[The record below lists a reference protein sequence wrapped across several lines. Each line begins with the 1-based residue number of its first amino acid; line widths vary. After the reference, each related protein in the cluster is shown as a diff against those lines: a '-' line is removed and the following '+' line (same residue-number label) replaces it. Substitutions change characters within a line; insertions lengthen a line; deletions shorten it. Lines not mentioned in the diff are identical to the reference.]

1 MQQRIFLLLLFCLF
15 LISCSVFT
23 KTEKDKTDI
32 KLDGSWELVYVT
44 GPRIAFNGLYPDRKP
59 QLNFDL
65 DKGMVSGNTSCNSL
79 TGPLKLDG
87 NKISFK
93 QGLAT
98 TKMLCQGS
106 GEGVFLKALETVEIY
121 QIKDDTLSFSSVNG
135 ELMRFVRK

>member
-1 MQQRIFLLLLFCLF
+1 
-15 LISCSVFT
+15 
-23 KTEKDKTDI
+23 
-32 KLDGSWELVYVT
+32 
-44 GPRIAFNGLYPDRKP
+44 
-59 QLNFDL
+59 
-65 DKGMVSGNTSCNSL
+65 NTSCNSL

-106 GEGVFLKALETVEIY
+106 GEGVFLKALETVETY
-121 QIKDDTLSFSSVNG
+121 QIKDDTLSFSGVNG